1 MIESCLN
8 EKPSSAGFV
17 LPPCRMGLE
26 SDKAGQSRTGRQRA
40 SERCVRHGY
49 EIKTIFCEMR
59 LPVLPS
65 QGSTHDLTIGD
76 LFGDWRVRA
85 LQEFWVAS
93 GDFFQTIWNVVD
105 KWCGSDQYIILV
117 WGK

>member
-1 MIESCLN
+1 
-8 EKPSSAGFV
+8 
-17 LPPCRMGLE
+17 MGLE

-76 LFGDWRVRA
+76 LFGDWRVRNPMTG
-85 LQEFWVAS
+85 QISQINPEK
-93 GDFFQTIWNVVD
+93 N
-105 KWCGSDQYIILV
+105 ILLEEKARAPP
-117 WGK
+117 GHAARISNYRN